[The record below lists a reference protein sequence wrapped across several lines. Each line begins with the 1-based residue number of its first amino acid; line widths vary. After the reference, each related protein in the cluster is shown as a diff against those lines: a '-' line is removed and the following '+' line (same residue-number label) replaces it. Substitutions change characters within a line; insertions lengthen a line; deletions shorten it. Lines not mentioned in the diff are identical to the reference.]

1 MNLLVT
7 GGCGFIGSNFI
18 NHRID
23 QYNDNIVNIDS
34 LTYAGN
40 TNNVYRESVWTNTS
54 LPAEP
59 EGVYRHMQA
68 DINYIPGADFLF
80 KDNQFDAVIHFAAE
94 SHVDRS
100 IDDPGVFIQTNV
112 VGTYELLEVYR
123 RYSKEGCRFV
133 HVSTDEVYG
142 DLTEDEPAFTEDSII
157 KPNSPYA
164 ASKASSDLLCRSYHE
179 TYKLP
184 IMITR
189 CSNNYGPNQH
199 PEKLIPLMIQNAL
212 EGKKLGVYG
221 DGKNIRDWIHVLD
234 HCRGVSRVM
243 YKGIPGEV
251 YNLGGEHEV
260 RNIDIVKNI
269 LDILEISHDRI
280 EFIED
285 RKGHDWRYA
294 MDVNKARIE
303 LGWHPT
309 VDFNKSLESLINHYA
324 QHHTHNVH

>member
-40 TNNVYRESVWTNTS
+40 KNNVYHKSVQINIK
-54 LPAEP
+54 LPSEP
-59 EGVYRHMQA
+59 QGLYRHIEA
-68 DINYIPGADFLF
+68 DINHLPGFITAGLDS
-80 KDNQFDAVIHFAAE
+80 FDAIVHFAAE

-100 IDDPGVFIQTNV
+100 IDNPDAFIDTNIT
-112 VGTYELLEVYR
+112 GTYKLLEAFKNYR
-123 RYSKEGCRFV
+123 NDHARFI

-142 DLTEDEPAFTEDSII
+142 DLREDEPAFTEQSII

-184 IMITR
+184 ILITR
-189 CSNNYGPNQH
+189 CSNNYGLNQY
-199 PEKLIPLMIQNAL
+199 PEKLIPLMINNAL
-212 EGKKLGVYG
+212 AGKKLGVYG
-221 DGKNIRDWIHVLD
+221 DGRNIRDWIHVLD
-234 HCRGVSRVM
+234 HCRGISSVIH
-243 YKGIPGEV
+243 KGEDGEV

-260 RNIDIVKNI
+260 RNIDIVKMI
-269 LDILEISHDRI
+269 LDHLNLSHDQI

-294 MDVNKARIE
+294 MDITKAKRQ
-303 LGWHPT
+303 LGWKPT
-309 VDFNKSLESLINHYA
+309 VDFQSGLISVIESYKNA
-324 QHHTHNVH
+324 T